1 MHRQLA
7 CALTMIAVVVLG
19 GAHAD
24 PAPERESV
32 PGTLSDIETG
42 RLLLRGDRLEHAHAF
57 LEQAKPGSEEE
68 RIERLFL
75 LGTIELRLGMPE
87 KAAERFEAILA
98 LRPDLTRVRLELAQ
112 AYYLAGR
119 VSKARRSLRLSLADE
134 LPSSVEA
141 EVERFLRRIDARRR
155 WSASF
160 GANLLPETRR
170 PRRESVLIG
179 GVPFRL
185 DEEARTSS
193 GPGVLLSGGVSF
205 SPQLSAFHRGVFA
218 VSAAAKA
225 YERSSWNETRATA
238 ELGAARL
245 LNDGSVSGGLRMG
258 RVWTGGDPERTTL
271 GPWTRLGWQVSGSTR
286 IDVALDA
293 NRRRHDTSE
302 TKDGWRLAAAP
313 RLAHAIDARM
323 SLSISPV
330 VEMVSASERHHASRL
345 LGLGASAS
353 RAFRR
358 GLAVTLGAS
367 AQIRRHRAPDPLFGR
382 RRIDRTLRVSARLHH
397 LSFRFAGFA
406 PYVSMSIERSR
417 SNISVHE
424 YRIKGVGAG
433 VARAF

>member
-1 MHRQLA
+1 MVA
-7 CALTMIAVVVLG
+7 AL
-19 GAHAD
+19 GARAE
-24 PAPERESV
+24 PARDDMRAPV
-32 PGTLSDIETG
+32 NLSDLETG
-42 RLLLRGDRLEHAHAF
+42 RFLIRAGRLEHARAF
-57 LEQAKPGSEEE
+57 LEQAEPGSEED

-75 LGTIELRLGMPE
+75 LGTIELRLGSPE
-87 KAAERFEAILA
+87 QAAERFEAILA
-98 LRPDLTRVRLELAQ
+98 LRPELTRVRLELAK
-112 AYYLAGR
+112 AHYLAGR
-119 VSKARRSLRLSLADE
+119 VGKARDNLRLSLLNE

-155 WSASF
+155 WSASV
-160 GANLLPETRR
+160 GANLLPKTRR
-170 PRRESVLIG
+170 PGHESVLVG

-185 DEEARTSS
+185 DEEARASS

-205 SPQLSAFHRGVFA
+205 SPQLSAVHRGVVA

-225 YERSSWNETRATA
+225 YERSSWNETRTTA

-245 LNDGSVSGGLRMG
+245 FNQGSVSGGLRMG

-271 GPWTRLGWQVSGSTR
+271 GPWTRLGWQLSDSTR
-286 IDVALDA
+286 VDVALDA

-302 TKDGWRLAAAP
+302 TKDGWRLAVAP
-313 RLAHAIDARM
+313 RLAHAIDART

-345 LGLGASAS
+345 LGIGASAS

-367 AQIRRHRAPDPLFGR
+367 AQVRRHRAPDPLFGR
-382 RRIDRTLRVSARLHH
+382 RRIDRTLRASARLHH
-397 LSFRFAGFA
+397 LSFRFGGFA

-424 YRIKGVGAG
+424 YRIKGVGVG